1 MKEENRP
8 SGECAGVSSI
18 LIYLDST
25 GQKFYNVV
33 TLTSSSTCAGWPNPP
48 DDRMYVNKSVQL
60 LASLLIWR
68 LTMEAS
74 RIEETELSKELC
86 QRLLTHFREQ
96 VGKVFKIYI

>member
-33 TLTSSSTCAGWPNPP
+33 TSSSTCAGWPNPAG
-48 DDRMYVNKSVQL
+48 DHMYVNKSVQL

-68 LTMEAS
+68 LIMEAS

-96 VGKVFKIYI
+96 VGKELE